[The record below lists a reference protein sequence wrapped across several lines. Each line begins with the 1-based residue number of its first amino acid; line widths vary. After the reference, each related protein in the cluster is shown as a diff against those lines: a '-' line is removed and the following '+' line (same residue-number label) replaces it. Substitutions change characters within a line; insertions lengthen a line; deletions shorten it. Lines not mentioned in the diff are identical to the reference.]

1 MYQRCNI
8 DYFREMGEYTEIED
22 KVQGDFK
29 FRSNFFEN
37 INRNWNYALVVPLK
51 LKSKDLVEYL
61 HKWILMVLN

>member
-1 MYQRCNI
+1 
-8 DYFREMGEYTEIED
+8 MGEYTEIED